1 MTDSDL
7 LKKITEVIIE
17 KTVNQKIPTIIIL
30 SEIKRE
36 DLVKNLFW
44 TIKSGNKNEETYTP
58 DDWKEVADIMRN
70 LSEIPLLIKNDNEI
84 NNLQEDLEYFIK
96 EMGSRK
102 GIVVINSDKIKEND
116 FTATENISIVVV
128 SKYKFIKSILI

>member
-44 TIKSGNKNEETYTP
+44 TIKSGNKNEETYTS

-128 SKYKFIKSILI
+128 SK